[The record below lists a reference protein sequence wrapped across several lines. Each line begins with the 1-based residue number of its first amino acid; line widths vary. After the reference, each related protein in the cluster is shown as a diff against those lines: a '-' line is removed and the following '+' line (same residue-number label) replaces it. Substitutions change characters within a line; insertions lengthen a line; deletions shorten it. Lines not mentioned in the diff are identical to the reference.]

1 MSKSQSAVQASFQAS
16 ELQELISIQQAARD
30 KSVHP
35 DTIRRRIASG
45 ELKAYRLGNRIIR
58 VDRAEVDRLLHP
70 IPTGGDAA

>member
-1 MSKSQSAVQASFQAS
+1 MSKSQSAGEASFHS
-16 ELQELISIQQAARD
+16 EFAELISLHQGARD
-30 KSVHP
+30 MSVDP

-70 IPTGGDAA
+70 IPTGGDVA